1 MLPRNHPD
9 RIQITFDDRRLV
21 ANAGLLLPATL
32 ARHLGLP
39 ELVQQRLDL
48 GDAPGRANTGDKM
61 MTLVASALAG
71 GDCIDDADVLRTGG
85 TACTLG
91 GTVKAPSTLG
101 TFLRSFRWGHVR
113 QLDRVSRELLAR
125 AWAAG
130 AGPGDSPL
138 TIDLDSTICE
148 TYGLAKEGAR
158 HHGYTGKRG
167 YHPLLA
173 VAAGTGDVLMSR
185 LREGRANTARGAAH
199 FLRETVSRVRHAGA
213 SGQLTARADSGF
225 YAHALVAAC
234 CEMDVRFSITI
245 RQHKSLRNLI
255 EAIPDADWMP
265 VPYWMDGAADVAETT
280 CTPFR
285 TEPGAAP
292 VRLIVR
298 RVKPTPG
305 SQLALFATYSYHGF
319 ITDRDGE
326 TLELEADHRRHA
338 EIENAIRDLKYGVG
352 LNHMPSGRFARQRR
366 LAGGTGD
373 GPQPGPAGRRGS
385 VWASRSRPPRPF
397 GDGSSPWPDGSP
409 ARHAASP
416 CICHSAGL
424 GKSSSVAPW
433 HGCEPFHSQ
442 PDGARPQLTRHPPN
456 RTSPQT
462 RASPVRERL
471 LPRPLPAISPY
482 PTSPDG
488 HKVSPRRL
496 KTDTG
501 PIYPNRARNI
511 ASLCPSSPILLL
523 QRTAFTISS
532 ASKMIASFLARKVVP
547 RSIWSWTAATTSG
560 WACPS
565 SIGPEPSR

>member
-1 MLPRNHPD
+1 MLPQNKPD
-9 RIQITFDDRRLV
+9 RIQITFADRRLV

-48 GDAPGRANTGDKM
+48 GDAPGRANAGDKM

-125 AWAAG
+125 AWQAG
-130 AGPGDSPL
+130 AGPGDGPL

-173 VAAGTGDVLMSR
+173 IAAGTGDVLMSR

-199 FLRETVSRVRHAGA
+199 FLRETVSRVRRAGA

-234 CEMDVRFSITI
+234 REMDVRFSITI

-255 EAIPDADWMP
+255 EAIPDADWTP
-265 VPYWMDGAADVAETT
+265 VPYWMDGAADVAQTT
-280 CTPFR
+280 YTPFR

-352 LNHMPSGRFARQRR
+352 LNHMPTGPLRHLQLSRLHHRPGRRDPGTGGRPPPPRRDRERHSRPQVRRWSEPHAVRPLRRQRR

-373 GPQPGPAGRRGS
+373 GPQPGPLDGADRSGRADRDHQDPSATVLLPSRMAHPLGTPPHP
-385 VWASRSRPPRPF
+385 ASATKLALGNPVQSRP
-397 GDGSSPWPDGSP
+397 GT
-409 ARHAASP
+409 AASDSTP
-416 CICHSAGL
+416 S
-424 GKSSSVAPW
+424 
-433 HGCEPFHSQ
+433 
-442 PDGARPQLTRHPPN
+442 LT
-456 RTSPQT
+456 
-462 RASPVRERL
+462 APVR
-471 LPRPLPAISPY
+471 
-482 PTSPDG
+482 
-488 HKVSPRRL
+488 
-496 KTDTG
+496 
-501 PIYPNRARNI
+501 N
-511 ASLCPSSPILLL
+511 
-523 QRTAFTISS
+523 
-532 ASKMIASFLARKVVP
+532 
-547 RSIWSWTAATTSG
+547 
-560 WACPS
+560 
-565 SIGPEPSR
+565 